1 MIAGDIDML
10 ARAVASGIAVS
21 EAATLAGMSRTTAW
35 RRLRSIE
42 GAEVLAQARAER
54 RASLVAWNVAV
65 RDLADLALDR
75 VADLLDDQDLAPRDC
90 IRLAGV
96 LAAEVRHL
104 GMSVDLHARL
114 EALEAKHT
122 RKGDDR

>member
-1 MIAGDIDML
+1 MVTGDLDTL
-10 ARAVASGIAVS
+10 VRAVASGVSVS

-35 RRLRSIE
+35 RRLRSVA
-42 GAEVLAQARAER
+42 GAECLAQARSER
-54 RASLVAWNVAV
+54 RASLLAWNVAM

-75 VADLLDDQDLAPRDC
+75 IADLLDDPDLPPRDC
-90 IRLAGV
+90 IRLAGT

-104 GMSVDLHARL
+104 SLSVDLFARL

-122 RKGDDR
+122 QRGDMP